1 MSTNEVSEKAF
12 AAFVA
17 IILAVLLLAL
27 GSQLLNFVPASLPA
41 RAPIEFYYWTY
52 RGFDILIQA
61 FLILAAAA
69 AIAAFFRSDPSAPPK
84 EETMQ
89 EEESKQ

>member
-1 MSTNEVSEKAF
+1 MSDNEVSEKAF
-12 AAFVA
+12 AAFVT

-27 GSQLLNFVPASLPA
+27 GSQLLNFVPVSMPG
-41 RAPIEFYYWTY
+41 RAPIEIYYWTF

-84 EETMQ
+84 EETIL
-89 EEESKQ
+89 EEERKR